1 MTAVFNL
8 CAVTYERL
16 TAIVLP
22 METRLT
28 IFSCKIVM
36 ACAWVGGFTLAV
48 PLAVYRTY
56 KVSRRQYF
64 LSAILQTV
72 KMGSIVS
79 TGKGMEKLCGNFLH
93 GKHNRI
99 AHILACSY
107 RYDRMVSTLCND
119 NLLFGNILEGKL

>member
-28 IFSCKIVM
+28 IFGTKIVM

-56 KVSRRQYF
+56 RVSTCERFSR
-64 LSAILQTV
+64 LINNWIT
-72 KMGSIVS
+72 
-79 TGKGMEKLCGNFLH
+79 TGKGVERLSGNFL
-93 GKHNRI
+93 
-99 AHILACSY
+99 
-107 RYDRMVSTLCND
+107 
-119 NLLFGNILEGKL
+119 